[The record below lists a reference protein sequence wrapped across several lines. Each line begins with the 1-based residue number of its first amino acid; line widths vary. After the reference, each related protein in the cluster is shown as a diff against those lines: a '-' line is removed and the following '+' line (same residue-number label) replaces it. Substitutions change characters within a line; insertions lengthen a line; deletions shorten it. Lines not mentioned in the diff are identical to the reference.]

1 MEEVKGKIAD
11 RLKALIDSRTD
22 KRGKF
27 AQLEET
33 TGIQAESWKSFYYGR
48 QRPNPDMIE
57 AAAITWPESAFWLA
71 TGVEDMTHGHIDP
84 TRQYDPVSERT
95 AARPYF
101 QKLLEVQWAKRKGID
116 DHEMW
121 AAKLKQLEAQSTA
134 LLVIRNQQ
142 EKTLEEIDISE
153 PVAF

>member
-1 MEEVKGKIAD
+1 MDEVQGKIAD

-71 TGVEDMTHGHIDP
+71 TGIEDMTHGHIDP

-101 QKLLEVQWAKRKGID
+101 QKLLEIQRAKRQGGD
-116 DHEMW
+116 DFDKW
-121 AAKLKQLEAQSTA
+121 SAKLDQLNAQLGA
-134 LLVIRNQQ
+134 LFAIRDQQ
-142 EKTLEEIDISE
+142 EKTLTEIDKNE